1 MTKVSIIVPVYESPE
16 FIEPFFKFFHQNP
29 LPNGIELIIVD
40 NGSTDVFYNELVTQ
54 GESTINCNIYRYSEK
69 QSSYAAR
76 NFGVSQSKGQ
86 VLAFTDFDC
95 ILSKSYIDLLLTMDI
110 NPKNIISGKVELFY
124 IKNNIYEFFD
134 NHYYLDQKRYSINKK
149 GATANLVVPKLIFED
164 LDGFSEFTSGGDG
177 EFCHRVNLHGY
188 GFKYNEDLLIK
199 HPSRSSLKE
208 HAIKAKRIGIG
219 TGQYFL
225 NTNHTILTKILIILK
240 NLILILFP
248 LHQIKIGIKI
258 FIKEPVRIIDFHK
271 LIFLLY
277 NVSYLQRVNIIK
289 IILNTNNDTK

>member
-1 MTKVSIIVPVYESPE
+1 MTKVSIIVPVYESPN

-40 NGSTDVFYNELVTQ
+40 NGSTDIFYNELVTQ
-54 GESTINCNIYRYSEK
+54 GESIINCNIYRYSEK

-95 ILSKSYIDLLLTMDI
+95 ILSKSYIDLLLTIDI

-124 IKNNIYEFFD
+124 IKNNVYEFFD
-134 NHYYLDQKRYSINKK
+134 NHYYLDQKRYSTNKK

-164 LDGFSEFTSGGDG
+164 LNGFSEFTSGGDG
-177 EFCHRVNLHGY
+177 EFCHRVNLNGY
-188 GFKYNEDLLIK
+188 GFEYNEDLIIG
-199 HPSRSSLKE
+199 HPARNSLKD
-208 HAIKAKRIGIG
+208 HLIKAKRIGIG
-219 TGQYFL
+219 TGQFFL
-225 NTNHTILTKILIILK
+225 SHNNSKVKKIFTVSK
-240 NLILILFP
+240 NLLLIPFP
-248 LHQIKIGIKI
+248 FYPIKIGIKI
-258 FIKEPVRIIDFHK
+258 FHENHLNFNNFFK

-277 NVSYLQRVNIIK
+277 KVSFFQRINIIK
-289 IILNTNNDTK
+289 TILKS